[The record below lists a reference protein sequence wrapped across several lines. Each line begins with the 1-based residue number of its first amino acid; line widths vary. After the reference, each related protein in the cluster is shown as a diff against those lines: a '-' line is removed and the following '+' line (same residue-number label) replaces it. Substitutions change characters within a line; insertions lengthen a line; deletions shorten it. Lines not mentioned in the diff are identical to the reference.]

1 MTDNVSPLTSEH
13 VRIMRDDIAAFRS
26 AVDTRLDGVEKGI
39 QGGFDDI
46 RRRLTRV
53 EHSVLGL
60 KRDETDAA
68 TELAEHRHALD
79 QLDLVIRELRERLAT
94 LEARAAH

>member
-1 MTDNVSPLTSEH
+1 MTDNVSPLTTEH
-13 VRIMRDDIAAFRS
+13 LRIMRDDIAAFRS